1 MRRIIFFAKNM
12 ELGGVE
18 KALLSLLNRL
28 ADPQTEIT
36 LVLEEQRG
44 ALLGQLRPEIRVEEH
59 RVSRGGFAPLRKAL
73 NFSRRMLWAAR
84 HYRKYDFSCAYCTYS
99 VIGSRL
105 AQYASGNSC
114 LYVHSDYA
122 ASLPDEADFRAFFGA
137 LRVQSFESLVFV
149 SNESRASFLKVYPE
163 LRTRCHVI
171 NNLVDDDAIRARAAE
186 PCPVQ
191 PDGGAVFLFVG
202 RLEEESKRLTRML
215 EAFHIAHA
223 ANPSLRL
230 WILGDGKDRALCEG
244 RIESYHLQDAVTM
257 LGAQPNP
264 YPYLRAADCLLLT
277 SEYEGFPVVY
287 TEALALGK
295 NILTTI
301 RVSDDA
307 IDIADYAVLAE
318 KNAQAI
324 AAAMLAF
331 EKAPCS
337 PPDYAKINAARL
349 RRLDDLM
356 KKREQKG

>member
-1 MRRIIFFAKNM
+1 MRRIVFFAKNM

-18 KALLSLLNRL
+18 KALLTLLNRL
-28 ADPQTEIT
+28 ADENTSVT
-36 LVLEEQRG
+36 LVLEERRG
-44 ALLGQLRPEIRVEEH
+44 ALLSLLRPEIRVEEH
-59 RVSRGGFAPLRKAL
+59 RVSRCRFAPLRKAL

-84 HYRKYDFSCAYCTYS
+84 NHHKYDFSCAYCTYS

-105 AQYASGNSC
+105 AQYASENSC

-122 ASLPDEADFRAFFGA
+122 VSLPDEADFRAFFEA
-137 LRVQSFESLVFV
+137 LHVNAFASLVFV
-149 SNESRASFLKVYPE
+149 SNESRASFAAVYPALKE
-163 LRTRCHVI
+163 RCRVI
-171 NNLVDDDAIRARAAE
+171 NNLVDDAEIRARAAA

-191 PDGGAVFLFVG
+191 AEGGPVFLFLG

-215 EAFHIAHA
+215 EAFEIAHKA
-223 ANPSLRL
+223 KPALRL
-230 WILGDGKDRALCEG
+230 WILGGGKDRALCE
-244 RIESYHLQDAVTM
+244 RLIESYRLQDAVTM

-307 IDIADYAVLAE
+307 IDIADYACIVE

-324 AAAMLAF
+324 AEEMLAF
-331 EKAPCS
+331 EVTPCS

-349 RRLDDLM
+349 RRLEDLM
-356 KKREQKG
+356 TKRQQKG